1 MLIERGADVSAQDK
15 DRKTS
20 LHLASTYSYRAI
32 PRQLAEVA
40 RILLEH
46 GANVTAQDNDGL
58 TPLDLASQDER
69 LAEVV
74 HVLIQHGAGPG
85 TQWNMN

>member
-1 MLIERGADVSAQDK
+1 MLIERSADVSVEGK
-15 DRKTS
+15 DRKTP
-20 LHLASTYSYRAI
+20 LHLASTHSILTI
-32 PRQLAEVA
+32 PQQFADVA

-46 GANVTAQDNDGL
+46 GANITAQDNNGL

-74 HVLIQHGAGPG
+74 HVLIQHGASPVPH
-85 TQWNMN
+85 